1 MVAAAVPTA
10 TVPTA
15 TVPTDATVTT
25 PLTSEEI
32 HAIQSAYR
40 VRPDWPFPSQTPS
53 DQRIFIVDDEPINIR
68 VARKYLKSWGFEKID
83 STSDP
88 TEAVE
93 RIDREQ
99 PDLLLLDIM
108 MPDVSGLDI
117 LSQLREKLT
126 TRHLPVVILTAHVED
141 DVRHQAMIRGAN
153 DFLVKP
159 IDPLELKP
167 RVTNLLALRAYQK
180 CLEQH
185 AERLESEVRRRTAEL
200 DAAQHHVVHCLARAA
215 EFRDNDT
222 GRHIVRVGLYS
233 GLIARQLGLGE
244 DFSQLI
250 EQAAKLHDVGKIGIP
265 DAVLLKTGKLDA
277 DEFRE
282 MQKHCDL
289 GLHVIHDKS
298 DNDLSLLR
306 RHSQM
311 GASILDQADTPLL
324 RMASQ
329 IALTHHERWDGAGY
343 PLRLQGDAIPLVGR
357 IVAVADVFDALST
370 RRVYKPAF
378 PLDRC
383 FEILIEGRGTQFDPR
398 VLDAF
403 LARRE
408 EAIAIQIRHA
418 DAE

>member
-1 MVAAAVPTA
+1 MVAATTPAAVPA
-10 TVPTA
+10 
-15 TVPTDATVTT
+15 T
-25 PLTSEEI
+25 PLLSNDEI
-32 HAIQSAYR
+32 HEIQSAYR
-40 VRPDWPFPSQTPS
+40 VQLNWPFPTQGQAE
-53 DQRIFIVDDEPINIR
+53 QRLFIVDDEQINIR

-93 RIDREQ
+93 RIEREQ

-108 MPDVSGLDI
+108 MPDISGLEI
-117 LSQLREKLT
+117 LEQLRAKPT
-126 TRHLPVVILTAHVED
+126 TRHLPVIILTAHVED
-141 DVRHQAMIRGAN
+141 DVRHEAMLRGAN
-153 DFLVKP
+153 DFLAKP

-167 RVTNLLALRAYQK
+167 RVTNVLALRAYQK

-185 AERLESEVRRRTAEL
+185 AVQLETEVRRRTAEL

-244 DFSQLI
+244 DFVELI

-277 DEFRE
+277 EEFRE

-289 GLHVIHDKS
+289 GLHVIHDNR
-298 DNDLSLLR
+298 DDDLSLMR

-329 IALTHHERWDGAGY
+329 IALTHHERWDGTGY
-343 PLRLQGDAIPLVGR
+343 PLKLKGEAIPLVGR

-383 FEILIEGRGTQFDPR
+383 FEILQEGKSTQFDPR
-398 VLDAF
+398 VLEAF
-403 LARRE
+403 FARKE
-408 EAIAIQIRHA
+408 EAIAIQVRHA
-418 DAE
+418 DA